1 MDEKTQPP
9 QRLIHPSSIAIVLVL
24 MGVSA
29 LFLSL
34 SIAYIYALF
43 NGGGSAVRLPWLFSI
58 NTLVLLTSSWFFWQA
73 RKSYN
78 RQDYRAHFRDLVLAL
93 AVTTLFLV
101 LQVIAWSWMFGNQQ
115 SMQKDTATAFLYA
128 ISILHF
134 AHVIAG
140 IPFLAIY
147 LRKLWL
153 ESKKEEGS
161 LFFVEDRTSRKLK
174 LISTYWHFI
183 DFLWVYLM
191 LLFAVIG
198 FF

>member
-1 MDEKTQPP
+1 MTEKTQPP

-24 MGVSA
+24 MGVTA

-34 SIAYIYALF
+34 SIAYIYALS
-43 NGGGSAVRLPWLFSI
+43 NNAGAPVELPWLFSI

-73 RKSYN
+73 RKSYEH
-78 RQDYRAHFRDLVLAL
+78 QDYRRHFRDLWLAL
-93 AVTTLFLV
+93 GVTVIFLA
-101 LQVIAWSWMFGNQQ
+101 LQVIGWTWMFQNQLH
-115 SMQKDTATAFLYA
+115 MQKDTSHAYLYA

-140 IPFLAIY
+140 IPFLAAY
-147 LRKLWL
+147 MRKMWL
-153 ESKKEEGS
+153 EARQNEGS
-161 LFFVEDRTSRKLK
+161 LFFIDEKVSRKLR

-191 LLFAVIG
+191 FLFLVVS